1 MDLKKLLKNDY
12 VRLAILA
19 IVAYLVYRY
28 FFVVREGLVNGQG
41 LEGSRVDPDRT
52 FQFMN
57 NILQRIGL
65 STDTLMDCSP
75 FSVGC
80 HQ

>member
-1 MDLKKLLKNDY
+1 MELHKLLKNDY
-12 VRLAILA
+12 VRLALLA
-19 IVAYLVYRY
+19 VVAYLVYRY
-28 FFVVREGLVNGQG
+28 FFVVREGLVDGQG
-41 LEGSRVDPDRT
+41 LGGSRVDPDRT

-65 STDTLMDCSP
+65 STDTLMDRSP
-75 FSVGC
+75 FSIGC